1 LTDSKSS
8 RGAAGQPP
16 RQSFAAL
23 RDSGFRSYFIYSALA
38 MMADSIEHVI
48 SYWMLYQK
56 FQSPALAGFAII
68 AHWLPTLI
76 LGVFAGALA
85 DKYDPRRLIQIG
97 MGLFMLC
104 SATWGVLFVTGW
116 LEWWHAVVILSVH
129 GLASVFWGTPGQ
141 VILHDIVGRDRLPS
155 AVRLN
160 ATSRYLGLLAG
171 PAVGGA
177 ILLALGPAH
186 GIFLNMVFY
195 APLTLWLW
203 KAPYGPKFQKNRP
216 PPRPVRGIS
225 DVVMTIEAIRGNR
238 IITSMILLAGA
249 ASFLVANGYQA
260 QMPEFAADLG
270 HGNAGVYYAMLL
282 GADACGA
289 LVAGIILESSG
300 WLQPRLTTP
309 FILVMIW
316 CCALGSFAL
325 TTSYP
330 LAVALMF
337 TAGFVELTYNS
348 MNQALVQ
355 LHAPGEIRGRVLG
368 LYSMAQMGLRSFAGI
383 SVGVVGSVIGVHHSL
398 FLAVSLLL
406 IVTVWLFMTIRPAAV
421 HVGTAD

>member
-1 LTDSKSS
+1 
-8 RGAAGQPP
+8 
-16 RQSFAAL
+16 
-23 RDSGFRSYFIYSALA
+23 

-56 FQSPALAGFAII
+56 FHSPALAGFAII

-85 DKYDPRRLIQIG
+85 DRYDPRRLIQIG

-116 LEWWHAVVILSVH
+116 LEWWHAVVILSIH

-186 GIFLNMVFY
+186 GIFLNMVFH

-216 PPRPVRGIS
+216 PPRPVRGLADII
-225 DVVMTIEAIRGNR
+225 MTIENIRGSH
-238 IITSMILLAGA
+238 IIVSMLLLSACTSLIV
-249 ASFLVANGYQA
+249 SNSYQA
-260 QMPEFAADLG
+260 QMPEFATDLG
-270 HGNAGVYYAMLL
+270 HGNAGFFYGMLL
-282 GADACGA
+282 AADAAGA
-289 LVAGIILESSG
+289 LTGGLVLEATG
-300 WLQPRLTTP
+300 WLQPRASTS
-309 FILVMIW
+309 FMLVMIW
-316 CCALGSFAL
+316 CCVLVAFA
-325 TTSYP
+325 TTSIYP
-330 LAVALMF
+330 VAVALLF
-337 TAGFVELTYNS
+337 VAGFVELSYNS
-348 MNQALVQ
+348 MNQTLVQ
-355 LHAPGEIRGRVLG
+355 LNAPVEIRGRVLG
-368 LYSMAQMGLRSFAGI
+368 LYNQAGMGLRAFSGLT
-383 SVGVVGSVIGVHHSL
+383 VGLGGSLIGVHWSL
-398 FLAVSLLL
+398 GLSAGLLL
-406 IVTVWLFMTIRPAAV
+406 FITMLLRLRIRPSLAEA
-421 HVGTAD
+421 GTAD

>member
-1 LTDSKSS
+1 
-8 RGAAGQPP
+8 
-16 RQSFAAL
+16 
-23 RDSGFRSYFIYSALA
+23 

-48 SYWMLYQK
+48 SYWMIFQK
-56 FQSPALAGFAII
+56 FHSPALAGFAII
-68 AHWLPTLI
+68 AHWLPTLL

-97 MGLFMLC
+97 MVLFMSC
-104 SATWGVLFVTGW
+104 SLIWGVLFTTGW
-116 LEWWHAVVILSVH
+116 LEWWHAVVILSIH
-129 GLASVFWGTPGQ
+129 GMASVFWGTPGQ
-141 VILHDIVGRDRLPS
+141 VILHDIVGRDKLPS

-160 ATSRYLGLLAG
+160 ATARYLGLLAG

-186 GIFLNMVFY
+186 GILLNILFY
-195 APLTLWLW
+195 TPLTLWLW
-203 KAPYGPKFQKNRP
+203 KAPFGPKFQKNRP
-216 PPRPVRGIS
+216 PPRPVRGFA

-238 IITSMILLAGA
+238 IITSMILLSGA
-249 ASFLVANGYQA
+249 AAFLVANGYQA

-270 HGNAGVYYAMLL
+270 HGNAGIFYAVLL

-289 LVAGIILESSG
+289 LVAGFALEASG
-300 WLQPRLTTP
+300 WLQPRLITP

-337 TAGFVELTYNS
+337 TAGFVELGYNS
-348 MNQALVQ
+348 MNQTLVQ
-355 LHAPGEIRGRVLG
+355 IHAPAEIRGRVLG
-368 LYSMAQMGLRSFAGI
+368 LFSMAQVGLRAFAGI
-383 SVGVVGSVIGVHHSL
+383 SIGVVGSGIGVHHSL
-398 FLAVSLLL
+398 LLAVGILLV
-406 IVTVWLFMTIRPAAV
+406 ITMGLFVMIRPAAV
-421 HVGTAD
+421 HVGTGD